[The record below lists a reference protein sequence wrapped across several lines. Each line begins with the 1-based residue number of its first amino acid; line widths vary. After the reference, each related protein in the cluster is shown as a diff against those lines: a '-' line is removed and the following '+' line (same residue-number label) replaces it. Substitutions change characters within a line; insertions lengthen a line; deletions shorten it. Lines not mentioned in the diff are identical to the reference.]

1 MTVTIALIGAGK
13 IGIIHGESIALR
25 NPAGNLVA
33 ICDVD
38 RQAAQTL
45 ADRLHVNTVCTDSD
59 AIMTNPDVDA
69 VVICSV
75 SETHARLIT
84 DAARAGKHIFC
95 EKPIALDLP
104 KIDAALAAV
113 DETGV
118 KLQIGFQRRF
128 DPSFREAKQ
137 IIASGKVGAPRVLR
151 ITSRDPAPAPL
162 PYLAGSG
169 GIFMDMT
176 IHDFD
181 MARFLVD
188 SPVEEVYAVGNVL
201 VDPAIG
207 AVAHDLDTAVITLRY
222 ANGAMCT
229 IDNCRQSD
237 YGYDQRV
244 EWFGS
249 GGRVVVENHPPHRAV
264 YSDADGVHAAK
275 PLYFYL
281 ERYMDA
287 YVLEM
292 QQFIEAVENDTPVPV
307 TGNDGRE
314 PAIIGMAAWK
324 SVREHR
330 PVALTEV

>member
-1 MTVTIALIGAGK
+1 V
-13 IGIIHGESIALR
+13 GE
-25 NPAGNLVA
+25 
-33 ICDVD
+33 
-38 RQAAQTL
+38 
-45 ADRLHVNTVCTDSD
+45 
-59 AIMTNPDVDA
+59 
-69 VVICSV
+69 
-75 SETHARLIT
+75 
-84 DAARAGKHIFC
+84 
-95 EKPIALDLP
+95 
-104 KIDAALAAV
+104 
-113 DETGV
+113 
-118 KLQIGFQRRF
+118 
-128 DPSFREAKQ
+128 
-137 IIASGKVGAPRVLR
+137 PRVLR
-151 ITSRDPAPAPL
+151 ITSRDPAPAPMH
-162 PYLAGSG
+162 YLAGSG

-201 VDPAIG
+201 VDPEIG
-207 AVAHDLDTAVITLRY
+207 TVANDLDTAVITLRY
-222 ANGAMCT
+222 ANGAMCA

-249 GGRVVVENHPPHRAV
+249 GGRVVVENHTPHRAV
-264 YSDADGVHAAK
+264 YSDASGVHAAK

-292 QQFIEAVENDTPVPV
+292 QAFIAAIENDTPVPV

-330 PVALTEV
+330 PVALSEIDPQRVGGNRIAVS